1 MYQKINYA
9 IRKNSNETYLEY
21 AKNIEN
27 AMEKFELKEN
37 IKGDTQK
44 KYYEL
49 LGVGDTFEAN
59 MFFSI
64 STNKSIAEEFSE
76 VDMSDDGIIFEID
89 VSINTKCIYIGKNS
103 TSNNEKEIILS
114 YKLKYELYE
123 IIENLYKLKIKEE

>member
-1 MYQKINYA
+1 MTFEERYALNKYTGDLYQKINYA

-37 IKGDTQK
+37 IKVYRDTQK

-49 LGVGDTFEAN
+49 LGVGDTFEVN

-89 VSINTKCIYIGKNS
+89 VSINTKCIYIGK
-103 TSNNEKEIILS
+103 KF
-114 YKLKYELYE
+114 YFK
-123 IIENLYKLKIKEE
+123 

>member
-1 MYQKINYA
+1 MQEQSDIIYNKITFEERYALNKYTGDLYQKINYA

-37 IKGDTQK
+37 IKVYRDTQK

-49 LGVGDTFEAN
+49 LGVGDTFEVN

-89 VSINTKCIYIGKNS
+89 VPINTKCIYIGK
-103 TSNNEKEIILS
+103 KF
-114 YKLKYELYE
+114 YFK
-123 IIENLYKLKIKEE
+123 

>member
-1 MYQKINYA
+1 LYQKINYA

-37 IKGDTQK
+37 IKVYRDTQK

-49 LGVGDTFEAN
+49 LGVGDTFEVN

-89 VSINTKCIYIGKNS
+89 VSINTKCIYIGK
-103 TSNNEKEIILS
+103 KF
-114 YKLKYELYE
+114 YFK
-123 IIENLYKLKIKEE
+123 